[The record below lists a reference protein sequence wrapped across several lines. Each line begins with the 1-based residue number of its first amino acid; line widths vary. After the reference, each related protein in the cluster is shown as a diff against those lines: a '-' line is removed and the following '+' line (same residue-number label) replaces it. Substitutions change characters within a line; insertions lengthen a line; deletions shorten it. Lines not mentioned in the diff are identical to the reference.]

1 MGNVLHLFC
10 SKKAQETFNNST
22 IEGTSLLFD
31 EKLNEGPLTLAV
43 FSDDFWSKRYA
54 FFEEK
59 YAVSRLTYFD
69 SVIKPMLQLKDVS
82 NYSDVILWLDFTKLS
97 QLNLMALGFYLAE
110 NYSKNTSYYL
120 VCSGKHQGKK
130 ELQELTNY
138 SFSEFPV
145 LYSYKVKITLPN
157 LEFLQQCWKAYIT
170 KQTDF
175 KFNLYPNKFRY
186 LQLHFN
192 N

>member
-1 MGNVLHLFC
+1 MDKTLHIFIC
-10 SKKAQETFNNST
+10 KKAQAIFNNST
-22 IEGTSLLFD
+22 IKGDNLLFD
-31 EKLNEGPLTLAV
+31 EKLTEGELTVDV
-43 FSDDFWSKRYA
+43 FSDDFWSKRYEY
-54 FFEEK
+54 FETT
-59 YAVSRLTYFD
+59 YQVSKLEYFD
-69 SVIKPMLQLKDVS
+69 SVIKPILQLKDVS

-130 ELQELTNY
+130 ELQKLTNY
-138 SFSEFPV
+138 SFSKFPV

-175 KFNLYPNKFRY
+175 KFNLYPNKFKY